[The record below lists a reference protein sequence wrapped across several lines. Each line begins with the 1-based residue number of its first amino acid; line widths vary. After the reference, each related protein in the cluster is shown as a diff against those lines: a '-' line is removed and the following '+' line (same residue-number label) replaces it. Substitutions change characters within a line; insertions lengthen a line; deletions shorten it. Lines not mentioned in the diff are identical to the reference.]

1 MPQKDTGSEEK
12 RMKVKIVEEAEEEVD
27 KDKAIPETE
36 EKPEEETSE
45 KKQEV
50 DKAKPEVESETDQ
63 NKPPSDKIPFWILF
77 IAFLMG
83 LALGAGL
90 IGGIFYYRTKV
101 ENAPPNQEKQ
111 LPSSQIE
118 DTSQNS
124 SPTPQA
130 QEENNL
136 SSYSVEILN
145 GSGIKGEAG
154 KVEGLLSDAGFSD
167 TTASNASSYD
177 YTDTQVALKA
187 AVPDEVFT
195 KIEETLSTYKIKRVD
210 DLGDSSKYDVVI
222 TVGSSKN

>member
-12 RMKVKIVEEAEEEVD
+12 RMKVKIVEEEAEVE
-27 KDKAIPETE
+27 KDKPSQEAE
-36 EKPEEETSE
+36 EKPEDASDEEKE
-45 KKQEV
+45 EV
-50 DKAKPEVESETDQ
+50 TKDEPKLESESSHT
-63 NKPPSDKIPFWILF
+63 KPPSDKIPFWILF